1 MEYPIEPFVISGEG
15 VLTPPGRDRWVT
27 QEMVTKAG
35 GLPVFTVQQV
45 SEVFFGKS
53 ATWLRKR
60 LFERKGRY
68 EPGKTKSGH
77 RRFDLHQI
85 EDFAH
90 MLLEE
95 DAFSPLQFAMAIR
108 MIKSSAIQHLYEIGD
123 TGFLLGHWNGA
134 IMRRRQFVT
143 RLVERLEQLD
153 AGHEGDSFTRAMI
166 RFRPEVEQV
175 IDEAARALW
184 RAEMLPVEEDL

>member
-1 MEYPIEPFVISGEG
+1 VEYPIEPFVISGEG
-15 VLTPPGRDRWVT
+15 VLTPPDRDRWVT
-27 QEMVTKAG
+27 KEMVTKAG

-85 EDFAH
+85 EDLAH

-95 DAFSPLQFAMAIR
+95 DAFSPLQFTLAIR

-134 IMRRRQFVT
+134 MMVRRLAVT
-143 RLVERLEQLD
+143 HLMVRLEELD
-153 AGHEGDSFTRAMI
+153 AGRDPRKLLVPEAERAI
-166 RFRPEVEQV
+166 S
-175 IDEAARALW
+175 EAAEAIR
-184 RAEMLPVEEDL
+184 RAEQLPLEEL